1 MSGIDSGVDF
11 NFTFAPGVT
20 DEQILGF
27 ELAGEMWGQ
36 YLGDTHMK
44 VDEGKDFTVNIHV
57 EVTDDLLQDNVLG
70 GAFPAIETGEKY
82 KDFYEA
88 IIDDVSTQNDQI
100 VVDSLLDTDK
110 VDILVGDRVVSNNH
124 MNMTR
129 ANLKALNIIDAD
141 DEKLDGY
148 IVINDLSSI
157 NSLEWN
163 YDYLGGAKAGT
174 LDFLSIATHEIG
186 HVLGFISGTDRSQL
200 PTQFFKKYTK
210 SASNNIIQQF
220 ISIQNTGGYYGQFDS
235 GTEATGTQNNN
246 GNWFEFKGNYQ
257 QQDLERIAEAI
268 ETLENLEDYNSKDQA
283 RQALN
288 TINDFLKRDN
298 DLERVIRDDEDF
310 RELLDNLAGVQDSQ
324 SYAKYMTSMDL
335 FRYSAESASLGIN
348 DLSVRNAAYF
358 SLDGS
363 ETDLRLSRGTTYDYQ
378 GSHWEDRELGNGLG
392 VMNPTISLNE
402 RWTISQN
409 DLLVMDAIGWD
420 VVNPGA
426 IDLETLYD
434 VAQSQAETATIENRT
449 KDVEKILDT
458 EAYKW
463 SSRSSTSSS
472 TGWWQTGYWS
482 TYDDGTVEIPDTG
495 EEDWTSFSNQTEQSN
510 SLIIEILSNQLWKHN
525 IRDYWQNDEMVEI
538 PDTDEEDS
546 TPSSNQTEQSNS
558 WLSEFTNDFPSD
570 NTEYY
575 SNQDEL
581 LRSLDSYSESG
592 ELID

>member
-1 MSGIDSGVDF
+1 MSRIDSGVDF

-110 VDILVGDRVVSNNH
+110 VDILVGDTVVSNNH

-200 PTQFFKKYTK
+200 PTKFLKKYTK

-257 QQDLERIAEAI
+257 QEDLERIAEAI

-449 KDVEKILDT
+449 KDVEKILHT

-495 EEDWTSFSNQTEQSN
+495 EEDSTSFSNQTEESN
-510 SLIIEILSNQLWKHN
+510 SLIIEILSNQLWKHK

-546 TPSSNQTEQSNS
+546 TASSNQTEESNS

>member
-82 KDFYEA
+82 KDFYAA
-88 IIDDVSTQNDQI
+88 IVNDVSTQNDQI
-100 VVDSLLDTDK
+100 VVDSLLDRNK
-110 VDILVGDRVVSNNH
+110 VDILVGDRVVSNHH
-124 MNMTR
+124 MDMTR

-200 PTQFFKKYTK
+200 PTQFLKQYNK

-220 ISIQNTGGYYGQFDS
+220 ISIQNTGGYDAQFDS

-246 GNWFEFKGNYQ
+246 GNWVEFKGNYQ

-310 RELLDNLAGVQDSQ
+310 RELLDNLAGVKESQ

-392 VMNPTISLNE
+392 VMNPTIAINE

-495 EEDWTSFSNQTEQSN
+495 EEDSTSFSNQTEESN
-510 SLIIEILSNQLWKHN
+510 SLIIEILSNQLWKHK
-525 IRDYWQNDEMVEI
+525 IRDYWQNDEIVEI

-546 TPSSNQTEQSNS
+546 TASSNQTEESNS